1 MTNNTPV
8 GPGTRVTLLF
18 SIELESGEQI
28 DSTEQKPA
36 EFSVGD
42 GKLLPGF
49 ENAMFGMK
57 SGDKGKLLIP
67 AESAF
72 GLHNEE
78 NVQRLR
84 RGQFQANMELAV
96 GLMMSFSD
104 PQDAELPGVIT
115 KIQGESIEVDFNHPL
130 AGNDIVFDVEIISV
144 DQVSNEIL
152 RVKS

>member
-1 MTNNTPV
+1 MTNGTPV
-8 GPGTRVTLLF
+8 GPGTRVSLLF
-18 SIELESGEQI
+18 SIELETGEQV
-28 DSTEQKPA
+28 DSTGLKPA

-57 SGDKGKLLIP
+57 AGDKEKLLIK
-67 AESAF
+67 AENAF
-72 GLHNEE
+72 GEHNED
-78 NVQRLR
+78 NIQRLR

-104 PQDAELPGVIT
+104 KQDAELPGVIT
-115 KIQGESIEVDFNHPL
+115 KIQGESVEIDFNHPL
-130 AGNDIVFDVEIISV
+130 SGKDIVFDVEILTVEQI
-144 DQVSNEIL
+144 SNEIL

>member
-28 DSTEQKPA
+28 DSTGLKPA
-36 EFSVGD
+36 EFLVGD

-49 ENAMFGMK
+49 ESAMFGMK
-57 SGDKGKLLIP
+57 AGEKEKLLIE
-67 AESAF
+67 AENAF
-72 GLHNEE
+72 GLHNED

-96 GLMMSFSD
+96 GLMMSFAD
-104 PQDAELPGVIT
+104 QQDAELPGVIT

-130 AGNDIVFDVEIISV
+130 AGKNIIFDVEIISV

-152 RVKS
+152 RVKG

>member
-72 GLHNEE
+72 RPTIPCPDCAS
-78 NVQRLR
+78 VSR
-84 RGQFQANMELAV
+84 
-96 GLMMSFSD
+96 
-104 PQDAELPGVIT
+104 
-115 KIQGESIEVDFNHPL
+115 
-130 AGNDIVFDVEIISV
+130 DIP
-144 DQVSNEIL
+144 
-152 RVKS
+152 K